1 MNQNRKK
8 HIKSRVFIPEEAG
21 IELAISFTLGHIIRS
36 ITRTQVPPMLDCTP
50 YHMLQSGHSQSWTVT
65 TRRAWLHHERAP
77 HTTPRLEI
85 HHRLPNMPKLVRL
98 TTGNVTWS
106 TAPGRAFNT
115 RNGVAIPYPSQTQI
129 QACHHDMPSCI
140 MDDTIIHL
148 LILNR
153 STTQLPECQGDNSG
167 ARTTRSVR
175 TMERSR
181 SYTMSSVPR

>member
-8 HIKSRVFIPEEAG
+8 HMKSRVFIPEEAG

-36 ITRTQVPPMLDCTP
+36 ITRTQVPPMLDSTP
-50 YHMLQSGHSQSWTVT
+50 YHMLQSGHSQSWIVT

-77 HTTPRLEI
+77 H
-85 HHRLPNMPKLVRL
+85 RL

-153 STTQLPECQGDNSG
+153 STTQNG
-167 ARTTRSVR
+167 V
-175 TMERSR
+175 
-181 SYTMSSVPR
+181 